1 MKAKSSIKSMKRALP
16 LILTALLFSPCSA
29 APVNESDFEMIHIS
43 ADEAF
48 EDERPGIL
56 HFNGHFVMQS
66 NDWQLTSSQATVYGS
81 PNRPDQV
88 DLEGSPARFLI
99 DPVGDTGKGPV
110 EATALVVEYLRE
122 SNKLKLTGNATL
134 VLDNEIVRSTS
145 IEYDIGTNRYQAGGV
160 DGVQIEVLS
169 TD

>member
-1 MKAKSSIKSMKRALP
+1 MKSMKTT
-16 LILTALLFSPCSA
+16 LILILPALLFSPCNA
-29 APVNESDFEMIHIS
+29 APLNESDFEMINIS

-56 HFNGHFVMQS
+56 HFNGRFLMQS
-66 NDWQLTSSQATVYGS
+66 SDWQLTSSQATVYGS
-81 PNRPDQV
+81 PNRPDRV
-88 DLEGSPARFLI
+88 ELEGSPARFLI
-99 DPVGDTGKGPV
+99 DPAGRAGKGPV

-122 SNKLKLTGNATL
+122 TNKLKLTGNAML
-134 VLDNEIVRSTS
+134 VLDNEVVRSTS

-160 DGVQIEVLS
+160 DGVQIEVLT